1 MKKIFKSKLFLAF
14 CLSFVLGCLI
24 VLPNMIVGKGIYSLT
39 SDYNLQQVPFNMIM
53 SDAIKEGSFLW
64 TWYNELGSN
73 FIGTF
78 SFYNLFS
85 PFSLVM
91 YLFPVS
97 LIPYLNGIFMILK
110 YGIAGLTSYLFLKR
124 YFKDYKY
131 AIIGSLL
138 YTFSGF
144 HLNNILFH
152 FSDVIALFPLL
163 LYTLDNYMYDNK
175 KGRFFWSVF
184 VLACTSWFFFIGQ
197 GVFFS

>member
-1 MKKIFKSKLFLAF
+1 
-14 CLSFVLGCLI
+14 
-24 VLPNMIVGKGIYSLT
+24 
-39 SDYNLQQVPFNMIM
+39 M

-85 PFSLVM
+85 PFSLIM
-91 YLFPVS
+91 YLFPVGF
-97 LIPYLNGIFMILK
+97 IPYLNGIFMILK
-110 YGIAGLTSYLFLKR
+110 YGVAGLISYLFLKR

-152 FSDVIALFPLL
+152 FLNSLSFCHGVLSHFYNPLL
-163 LYTLDNYMYDNK
+163 FFLSEIVIFKAMGDGTL
-175 KGRFFWSVF
+175 SPV
-184 VLACTSWFFFIGQ
+184 VAVCTVTEYILTPRTCIGEL
-197 GVFFS
+197 